1 MFKCGDGR
9 CVKPDKICDGKFDCI
24 DAADER
30 DCGRLFLCHPILIQF
45 ISDQLPIIFQI
56 CVLRR
61 SGDVRGAS
69 VLTRAGGVTGSGT
82 VGTGQTSWTALP
94 PPPACPSSRAP
105 PGSSAVPG
113 PRCVSPPASCV
124 TRSLTAQGGRTRET
138 AQTSAGTRSFG
149 VEMAS
154 VWTPGGSVTAE
165 LTAQT
170 GEADV

>member
-9 CVKPDKICDGKFDCI
+9 CVKPDRICDGKFDCI

-124 TRSLTAQGGRTRET
+124 TRSLTAQGARTRET